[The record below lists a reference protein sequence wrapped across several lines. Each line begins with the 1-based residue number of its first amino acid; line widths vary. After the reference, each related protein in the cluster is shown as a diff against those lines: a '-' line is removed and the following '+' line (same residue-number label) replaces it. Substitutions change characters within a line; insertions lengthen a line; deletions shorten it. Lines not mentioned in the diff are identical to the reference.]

1 MKKGTKIFLA
11 LSAAIIIIAAVSFIF
26 LIKNANRIAKHELDQ
41 FLGKNFSVQEVR
53 LKWNKV
59 EALNVSYRNPEG
71 KTVFHTDSL
80 ILSSDFMGLLKKD
93 YNVSSATLINPYLML
108 EKDKEGAFKNPF
120 PSQKDKNGNKP
131 SSEFRIQKVEIINGS
146 LDYVDDEVSGGPVI
160 TELRNIDIESENI
173 IFPLRDNFTD
183 YRFTAKVSGKLSA
196 GIIKSEGK
204 IALKTF
210 DMDSRVKADNLD
222 VTHFKPYFEK
232 KSTVNIK
239 RGFLDLDMD
248 VKIISGKINA
258 PGRSV
263 LKDLRF
269 ESKVGVKGKFLK
281 LPVHTIM
288 AFLKNNRDQIAFDF
302 TLEGDLDDPK
312 FSLSEGVVDKLTI
325 GIAEK
330 LGLPVESI
338 SESIVHLGAEG
349 VGQIGKDVK
358 GAGEE
363 QKKGLK

>member
-41 FLGKNFSVQEVR
+41 FLGKNFTVQEIR

-80 ILSSDFMGLLKKD
+80 VLSSDFMGLLKKD
-93 YNVSSATLINPYLML
+93 YNFSSATLINPYLML
-108 EKDKEGAFKNPF
+108 DKDK
-120 PSQKDKNGNKP
+120 NKP
-131 SSEFRIQKVEIINGS
+131 SSELRRQKVEIINGS
-146 LDYVDDEVSGGPVI
+146 LEYIDEEVSGGPVT

-173 IFPLRDNFTD
+173 IFPLQDNLTD

-196 GIIKSEGK
+196 GTIKSEGK

-210 DMDSRVKADNLD
+210 DMDSRVKANDLD
-222 VTHFKPYFEK
+222 VTHFKPYFKE
-232 KSTVNIK
+232 KSTVDIK

-248 VKIISGKINA
+248 IKIISGKINA

-263 LKDLRF
+263 LRDLQF
-269 ESKVGVKGKFLK
+269 ESERGAKGKFLK

-302 TLEGDLDDPK
+302 TLEGDLDNPK

-338 SESIVHLGAEG
+338 TESIVTLGAEG
-349 VGQIGKDVK
+349 VRQIGKDVK

>member
-1 MKKGTKIFLA
+1 MKKGTKIFLS

-41 FLGKNFSVQEVR
+41 FLGKNFTVQEVR

-80 ILSSDFMGLLKKD
+80 VLSSDFMGLLKKD
-93 YNVSSATLINPYLML
+93 YNVSSATLVNPYLML

-120 PSQKDKNGNKP
+120 PSQKNKDGTKP

-146 LDYVDDEVSGGPVI
+146 LDYIDDEVSGGPVI

-173 IFPLRDNFTD
+173 IFPLQDNLTD

-196 GIIKSEGK
+196 GIIQSEGK

-222 VTHFKPYFEK
+222 VTQFKPYFQE

-239 RGFLDLDMD
+239 KGFLDLDINM
-248 VKIISGKINA
+248 KIVSGKIDA
-258 PGRSV
+258 PGRAV
-263 LKDLRF
+263 LRDLQF
-269 ESKVGVKGKFLK
+269 QSKSGAKGKFLR
-281 LPVHTIM
+281 LPVYAIK
-288 AFLKNNRDQIAFDF
+288 AYLKDNKGRIAFDV
-302 TLEGDLDDPK
+302 TLEGDLDNPK
-312 FSLSEGVVDKLTI
+312 FSLSEDVVDKLTI

-330 LGLPVESI
+330 LGLPVENI
-338 SESIVHLGAEG
+338 NESMVSPGTEG
-349 VGQIGKDVK
+349 VGQIGKGN

-363 QKKGLK
+363 LQKVSK

>member
-1 MKKGTKIFLA
+1 
-11 LSAAIIIIAAVSFIF
+11 
-26 LIKNANRIAKHELDQ
+26 
-41 FLGKNFSVQEVR
+41 
-53 LKWNKV
+53 
-59 EALNVSYRNPEG
+59 
-71 KTVFHTDSL
+71 
-80 ILSSDFMGLLKKD
+80 
-93 YNVSSATLINPYLML
+93 ML
-108 EKDKEGAFKNPF
+108 EKDKEGTFKNPF

-146 LDYVDDEVSGGPVI
+146 LDYIDEEVSGGPVT

-173 IFPLRDNFTD
+173 IFPLQDNLTD

-210 DMDSRVKADNLD
+210 DMDSRIKANNLD
-222 VTHFKPYFEK
+222 VTHFKPYFKK

-248 VKIISGKINA
+248 MKIISGKINA

-263 LKDLRF
+263 LRELQFD
-269 ESKVGVKGKFLK
+269 SGSGVKGKFLK
-281 LPVHTIM
+281 LPVHAIM
-288 AFLKNNRDQIAFDF
+288 AFLKDNKNQIAFDF
-302 TLEGDLDDPK
+302 TLEGDLDNPK

-330 LGLPVESI
+330 LGVPVESI
-338 SESIVHLGAEG
+338 SESIVGLGAAG
-349 VGQIGKDVK
+349 VEQIGKGFK

-363 QKKGLK
+363 LKKVLK

>member
-53 LKWNKV
+53 VKWNKV

-80 ILSSDFMGLLKKD
+80 VLSSDFMGLLKKG

-108 EKDKEGAFKNPF
+108 EKDKEGTFKNPF
-120 PSQKDKNGNKP
+120 PSQKDKDKNKP

-146 LDYVDDEVSGGPVI
+146 LDYIDDEVSGGPVI
-160 TELRNIDIESENI
+160 TEFRNIDIESENI
-173 IFPLRDNFTD
+173 IFPLQDNFTD

-210 DMDSRVKADNLD
+210 DMDSRIKADNLD

-232 KSTVNIK
+232 KSTVNIN

-269 ESKVGVKGKFLK
+269 ESKTGVKGKFLK
-281 LPVHTIM
+281 LPVNAIM
-288 AFLKNNRDQIAFDF
+288 AFLKNNRDRIAFDF
-302 TLEGDLDDPK
+302 MLDGDLDDPK

-338 SESIVHLGAEG
+338 TESIVSLGAEG
-349 VGQIGKDVK
+349 VRQIGKDVK

>member
-26 LIKNANRIAKHELDQ
+26 LIRNANRIAKHKLDQ
-41 FLGKNFSVQEVR
+41 FLGNNFSVQEVR

-59 EALNVSYRNPEG
+59 EALNVSYKNPEG

-80 ILSSDFMGLLKKD
+80 VLSSDFMGLFKKD
-93 YNVSSATLINPYLML
+93 YNVSSATLVNPYLML

-146 LDYVDDEVSGGPVI
+146 LDYIDDEVSGEPVI
-160 TELRNIDIESENI
+160 TELRNIDIDSENI
-173 IFPLRDNFTD
+173 IFPIRNNLTD

-210 DMDSRVKADNLD
+210 DMDSKVKAKNLD
-222 VTHFKPYFEK
+222 VTHFNPYFKK
-232 KSTVNIK
+232 KSTVDIK
-239 RGFLDLDMD
+239 RGFLDLDIDM
-248 VKIISGKINA
+248 KIISGKIIA
-258 PGRSV
+258 PGRAV
-263 LKDLRF
+263 LSDLQF
-269 ESKVGVKGKFLK
+269 ESESGTKAKFLK
-281 LPVHTIM
+281 LPVHAIM
-288 AFLKNNRDQIAFDF
+288 AFLKDNKDRIAFDF
-302 TLEGDLDDPK
+302 TLEGDLDNPK
-312 FSLSEGVVDKLTI
+312 FSLREGAVDKLTI
-325 GIAEK
+325 GIAKK

-338 SESIVHLGAEG
+338 SESIVSLGAEG
-349 VGQIGKDVK
+349 VGQIGKSVK

-363 QKKGLK
+363 QKKVLK

>member
-11 LSAAIIIIAAVSFIF
+11 LSAGIIIIVAVSFIF

-59 EALNVSYRNPEG
+59 EALNVSYRNSDG

-80 ILSSDFMGLLKKD
+80 VLSSDFMGLLKKD

-108 EKDKEGAFKNPF
+108 EKDKEGTFKNPF
-120 PSQKDKNGNKP
+120 PSQKDKDKNKP

-146 LDYVDDEVSGGPVI
+146 LDYIDEEVSGGPVT

-173 IFPLRDNFTD
+173 IFPLQDNLTD

-210 DMDSRVKADNLD
+210 DMDSRIKANNLD
-222 VTHFKPYFEK
+222 VTHFKPYFKK

-248 VKIISGKINA
+248 MKIISGKINA

-263 LKDLRF
+263 LRELQF
-269 ESKVGVKGKFLK
+269 ESGSGVKGKFLK
-281 LPVHTIM
+281 LPVNAIM
-288 AFLKNNRDQIAFDF
+288 AFLKDNKNQIAFDF
-302 TLEGDLDDPK
+302 TLEGDLDNPK

-330 LGLPVESI
+330 LGVPVESI
-338 SESIVHLGAEG
+338 SESIVGLGAAG
-349 VGQIGKDVK
+349 VEQIGKGVK
-358 GAGEE
+358 GAGEKL
-363 QKKGLK
+363 KKVLK

>member
-1 MKKGTKIFLA
+1 MKKGTKIFLS
-11 LSAAIIIIAAVSFIF
+11 LSAIIIIIAAVSFIF

-59 EALNVSYRNPEG
+59 EAMNVSYRNPDG

-80 ILSSDFMGLLKKD
+80 VLSSDFMGLLKKN

-108 EKDKEGAFKNPF
+108 EKDKEGTFKNPF
-120 PSQKDKNGNKP
+120 PSRRDKDKNGP

-146 LDYVDDEVSGGPVI
+146 LDYVDEEVSGEPVI

-173 IFPLRDNFTD
+173 IFPLQDNFTD

-196 GIIKSEGK
+196 GIIQSEGK

-222 VTHFKPYFEK
+222 VTHFKPYFRK
-232 KSTVNIK
+232 KSTVNIN

-248 VKIISGKINA
+248 MKIISGKIDA
-258 PGRSV
+258 PGRAV
-263 LKDLRF
+263 LRDLQF
-269 ESKVGVKGKFLK
+269 ESGKGIKEKFLK
-281 LPVHTIM
+281 LPVHAIT
-288 AFLKNNRDQIAFDF
+288 AFLKDNKDRIAFDF
-302 TLEGDLDDPK
+302 TLQGDLDNPK
-312 FSLSEGVVDKLTI
+312 FSLSEGVIDKLTI
-325 GIAEK
+325 GLAEK

-338 SESIVHLGAEG
+338 SGSIVGLGAEG
-349 VGQIGKDVK
+349 VGQIGKGIK
-358 GAGEE
+358 SAGEE
-363 QKKGLK
+363 LKKVLK